1 MITLDNQTTY
11 TIKLDLLEE
20 IISQFSSKEV
30 ELIVC
35 NSDYIREINYEYR
48 AKDSATDVLSFP
60 IDGEF
65 DNMPL
70 GTIIINIDKVIEVSQ
85 SLNHNIDDEF
95 TLLFIHGM
103 LHLLGYDHEVDNGE
117 MRREEIE
124 IIEKFKLPKS
134 LIVRVEES

>member
-1 MITLDNQTTY
+1 MIILDNQTTY
-11 TIKLDLLEE
+11 TIELDLLKE

-48 AKDSATDVLSFP
+48 AKNSATDVLSFP